1 VSHKCRVR
9 FFVPSNI
16 DHFAVTSADH
26 HLRMTP
32 ARMTPEIARTLSLA
46 EQHEWFQQRRSRRSL
61 LKGGLAGAGA
71 MVLGPTLLEGVSG
84 ASTVSLRAGAP
95 SPTLVTSSARV
106 NGSGVVPFGRHIAY
120 GADPGREINVAWQV
134 ANPVNNPFVRIG
146 TSPTDLSQRIP
157 AVVKNV
163 NTPWADITDFV
174 DSVPPSLSA
183 SQAPEE
189 QYYLHAAL
197 TSLTPATTYYYV
209 VGHQGFDPPA
219 GGLLQAY
226 IASFTTA
233 PESTVPFR
241 FTAFGDQGS
250 SYDSIGTANLVLAQE
265 PAFHLHAG
273 DISYAENGGDGLV
286 TDPYDPRV
294 WDSFFTTVE
303 GTAAQIPWM
312 FSLGNHEMEPWYS
325 PNGYGADVDRM
336 DFPGNGPSVSPGTY
350 YFTYGNVAII
360 SLDPNDVSYEIP
372 ANFGYTDGAQTT
384 WLGQTLAALRQDAG
398 IAFIVVFFHH
408 CAYCTCVVHG
418 CEGGVQ
424 QFWTPLF
431 DQYEVDLVINGHNH
445 IYERTDPI
453 RAGSPTTSAPIGS
466 TVHPATDGT
475 TYVTAGGAGKSLY
488 SFPVA
493 DSYEGNIDNV
503 ASVPTFVNESGGTTE
518 NETVTWSQV
527 RYTGYEILVVDV
539 TPPGYGGT
547 TTMLVR
553 AVNEYGTEVDRV
565 TLARVV

>member
-1 VSHKCRVR
+1 M
-9 FFVPSNI
+9 
-16 DHFAVTSADH
+16 ATSINH
-26 HLRMTP
+26 HLLMTPQRMTKEV
-32 ARMTPEIARTLSLA
+32 AKTLSLA
-46 EQHEWFQQRRSRRSL
+46 EQHEWFQQQRSRRAI

-71 MVLGPTLLEGVSG
+71 MLLGPTLLEGVSG
-84 ASTVSLRAGAP
+84 ASMTGRRAAAP
-95 SPTLVTSSARV
+95 SPTLVTRGGSI
-106 NGSGVVPFGRHIAY
+106 NGSGVVPFGRHIAF
-120 GADPGREINVAWQV
+120 GPNPGTDINVGWQV
-134 ANPVNNPFVRIG
+134 ANPVNNPFIRIG
-146 TSPTDLSQRIP
+146 LSPTDLSYPIP

-174 DSVPPSLSA
+174 DSVPPSLSTA
-183 SQAPEE
+183 KAPEE
-189 QYYLHAAL
+189 QYYVHAAL
-197 TSLTPATTYYYV
+197 TSLSPGTTYYYV

-219 GGLLQAY
+219 FGSSFQAP

-233 PESTVPFR
+233 PSRAVPFT

-250 SYDSIGTANLVLAQE
+250 SYDSIGTANLVLAQQ

-294 WDSFFTTVE
+294 WDSFFTAVE
-303 GTAAQIPWM
+303 GTASQIPWM

-325 PNGYGADVDRM
+325 PNGYGADVQRM
-336 DFPGNGPSVSPGTY
+336 DFPGNGPAVSPGTY
-350 YFTYGNVAII
+350 SFTYGNVAVI

-372 ANFGYTDGAQTT
+372 ANFGFTGGAQTT
-384 WLGQTLAALRQDAG
+384 WLGQTLATLRHDPA
-398 IAFIVVFFHH
+398 IDFIVVFFHH

-453 RAGSPTTSAPIGS
+453 RAGSPTVSAPIGS
-466 TVHPATDGT
+466 TVNPATDGT

-493 DSYEGNIDNV
+493 DSYEGNVDNV
-503 ASVPTFVNESGGTTE
+503 ASVPTYVNEAGGTTD

-539 TPPGYGGT
+539 MPPSYGGT

-553 AVNEYGTEVDRV
+553 AVNEYGMEIDRV
-565 TLARVV
+565 TLARRV